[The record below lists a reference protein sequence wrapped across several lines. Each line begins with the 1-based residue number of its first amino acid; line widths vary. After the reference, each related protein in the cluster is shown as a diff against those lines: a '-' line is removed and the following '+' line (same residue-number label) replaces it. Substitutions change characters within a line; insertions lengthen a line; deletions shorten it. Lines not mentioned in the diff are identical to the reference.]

1 MFKPYLA
8 CALLSLALTS
18 TITAAQ
24 EANGGLFCT
33 AGLHADGYVD
43 LTQLPPAPNFPS
55 APGGGQ
61 LSPSAPISVT
71 LPVTGIPGL
80 TAQVNIPALQTSIGG
95 PVYSLVNGALQFN
108 GSPSAAY
115 SVMFQFN
122 NPVLGVGVVGY
133 TEGRTSGFS
142 ISTGPPSNVPAN
154 FLNTISTFNQSA
166 YNFYGTPLQQVN
178 VFGFGGFQTAY
189 VLAGYTGYGPPSIAN
204 VRVQSAAASDTSLVP
219 TNGLQQWLSSDTIAS
234 PLSTEGSWHDQSGN
248 GHDATQTASANQPR
262 PVQQDGNHCLP
273 ALSFAGNQYLNFNLP
288 IDGWQQMTVFLVAK
302 STVTPP
308 AGSYAS
314 FAAAMLWNEN
324 ANWGNTFVSPYQT
337 SEAFRFGT
345 MQTGN
350 QPIYTRPKTVGQD
363 FTVTRA
369 VHDNNTDSLY
379 VDGLLVLRQGNKL
392 PVLAGTS
399 GAGYIGRG
407 INNTYYNGEISEVLV
422 YNRVLTAEEAASVES
437 YLRNKF
443 GTR

>member
-1 MFKPYLA
+1 MLKRYLA
-8 CALLSLALTS
+8 CALLALSITPA
-18 TITAAQ
+18 ITAAQ

-33 AGLHADGYVD
+33 AGLHPDGFID
-43 LTQLPPAPNFPS
+43 LTKLPPAPFFPNG
-55 APGGGQ
+55 PGGGP
-61 LSPSAPISVT
+61 LPSAPISVT
-71 LPVTGIPGL
+71 LAVTGIPGL
-80 TAQVNIPALQTSIGG
+80 TAQVNIPALQPTRRG

-108 GSPSAAY
+108 GFPSAGY

-133 TEGRTSGFS
+133 TQGRSSGFS

-154 FLNTISTFNQSA
+154 FVNTISTFNLA
-166 YNFYGTPLQQVN
+166 PYNFYAAPLQQVN
-178 VFGFGGFQTAY
+178 MFGPGGFQTAY
-189 VLAGYTGYGPPSIAN
+189 VLAEYTGYGLPSIAN
-204 VRVQSAAASDTSLVP
+204 VRVQSASASDAGLVP
-219 TNGLQQWLSSDTIAS
+219 KEGLQQWLSSDAIAS
-234 PLSTEGSWHDQSGN
+234 PFSSFGSWPDQSGN
-248 GHDATQTASANQPR
+248 GHDATQTASANQPGY
-262 PVQQDGNHCLP
+262 VQQDGNHCQP
-273 ALSFAGNQYLNFNLP
+273 ALAFAGNQYLNFNLP

-308 AGSYAS
+308 TGSYAS

-345 MQTGN
+345 KQTGN
-350 QPIYTRPKTVGQD
+350 QPIYTRPKTMGQD

-369 VHDNNTDSLY
+369 VHDNSTDSLY

-399 GAGYIGRG
+399 GAGYLGRG

-422 YNRVLTAEEAASVES
+422 YNRVLTVEEAASVES